1 MDFRRKERKM
11 KKQDRQIVWEKNG
24 ISQDGYYKQ
33 ALLFD
38 LNFPDKVEL
47 RFFFPGCDIASAI
60 TEYTTVKSAKR
71 GAERFLRRLQEVV
84 K

>member
-1 MDFRRKERKM
+1 MNKE
-11 KKQDRQIVWEKNG
+11 DRQIKWEKNG
-24 ISQDGYYKQ
+24 VSQNGYYKQ

-38 LNFPDKVEL
+38 LNFLNGVEL
-47 RFFFPGCDIASAI
+47 RFFFPGSDIASYI

-71 GAERFLRRLQEVV
+71 GAERFLRRLQEAV

>member
-1 MDFRRKERKM
+1 MSKG
-11 KKQDRQIVWEKNG
+11 DRQIKWEKNG
-24 ISQDGYYKQ
+24 ISQNGYYKQ

-38 LNFPDKVEL
+38 LNFADKVEL
-47 RFFFPGCDIASAI
+47 RFFFPGNDIASYI

-71 GAERFLRRLQEVV
+71 GAERLLRRLQEAA